1 MWKGKRKRKK
11 QALTERPEVRA
22 YFEQKIEV
30 RAEDTPV
37 HTRVNVNVAR
47 IRDWL
52 GNPPDLQVRHLH
64 IHGKTPAAVVY
75 IEVLVDARHLN
86 EHVLEPLLGEYGGGA
101 GPYVG
106 AAKLRDLLEVGSL
119 REVDRMA
126 DALRALLSGYA
137 ILFLQG
143 ASRAVAV
150 DIKGWEKRS
159 VEEPSTESAVRG
171 PREGLLENAHVNL
184 GLLRARLRDPDLRVE
199 RRVFGQRTQ
208 TDVYILYIDGIVNL
222 QALAE
227 LKQRLDNLH
236 IDGILDS
243 GYLEELIEDASWSPF
258 PQVQATERP
267 DKVAAHLLE
276 GKIALLVNGSPFALI
291 VPAVFHQFYHAAEDY
306 YERALIASLVRVI
319 RLFSLI
325 ISLLLPS
332 LYIAFVSFHPEML
345 PTELA
350 IAMAA
355 GRATV
360 PFPSIVEALMMEVM
374 IEILREAS
382 VRLPGPIG
390 PTIGIVGGLVIG
402 ESAVRAGLV
411 SPLMVIIVGVTTIG
425 SFAIPSYSAAIPLRM
440 LRFPLMFL
448 AASFGLYGL
457 MIGVLL
463 ILMHLSTLKS
473 FGVPYLAPITPF
485 RPADSKDI
493 LLRFPWTYLR
503 TRPQFFRPRQDVRN
517 TSSTRQPSDEEGSPA

>member
-1 MWKGKRKRKK
+1 MWKGKRKQKK
-11 QALTERPEVRA
+11 QALTDRPELRA
-22 YFEQKIEV
+22 YFDQKIEA
-30 RAEDTPV
+30 RAEDTPI
-37 HTRVNVNVAR
+37 HTRVDENVSR
-47 IRDWL
+47 IQDWL
-52 GNPPDLQVRHLH
+52 GHPPDLLVRQLH
-64 IHGKTPAAVVY
+64 IRGKTPAAIVY
-75 IEVLVDARHLN
+75 FDVLVDTRHLN
-86 EHVLEPLLGEYGGGA
+86 EHILNPLLTGEEDGNA
-101 GPYVG
+101 PYVG
-106 AAKLRDLLEVGSL
+106 LPKLWDVLQVGSL
-119 REVDRMA
+119 REVERMA
-126 DALRALLSGYA
+126 DALRALLSGCA
-137 ILFLQG
+137 LLFVQG
-143 ASRAVAV
+143 ASRAVAI
-150 DIKGWEKRS
+150 DIKGWEMRS
-159 VEEPSTESAVRG
+159 VDEPRAESVVRG
-171 PREGLLENAHVNL
+171 PREALMENAHVNL
-184 GLLRARLRDPDLRVE
+184 GLLRARMRDPDLRVE

-208 TDVYILYIDGIVNL
+208 TDVYILYIDGIVNTK
-222 QALAE
+222 ALAE
-227 LKQRLDNLH
+227 LKRRLDNIR
-236 IDGILDS
+236 IDGMLDS
-243 GYLEELIEDASWSPF
+243 GYLEELIEDSSWSPF

-276 GKIALLVNGSPFALI
+276 GKIAILVNGSPLALI

-306 YERALIASLVRVI
+306 YERALIASLVRII

-360 PFPSIVEALMMEVM
+360 PFPSIIEALIMEVM

-411 SPLMVIIVGVTTIG
+411 SPLMVIIVAVTTIG

-440 LRFPLMFL
+440 LRFPLMFIS
-448 AASFGLYGL
+448 ASFGLYGL

-463 ILMHLSTLKS
+463 ILLHLSTLKS
-473 FGVPYLAPITPF
+473 FGVPYLAPLTPF
-485 RPADSKDI
+485 RPTDSKDV
-493 LLRFPWTYLR
+493 LLRFPWTWLR
-503 TRPQFFRPRQDVRN
+503 TRPQMFRPRQDIRN
-517 TSSTRQPSDEEGSPA
+517 ATPNRQPSDEEGSPA

>member
-1 MWKGKRKRKK
+1 MWKGKRKQKK
-11 QALTERPEVRA
+11 QALTDRPELRA
-22 YFEQKIEV
+22 YFDQKIET
-30 RAEDTPV
+30 RTEDTPI
-37 HTRVNVNVAR
+37 HTRVDENVSR
-47 IRDWL
+47 IRNWL
-52 GNPPDLQVRHLH
+52 GCPPDLQVRPLR
-64 IHGKTPAAVVY
+64 IRGKTPAALVY
-75 IEVLVDARHLN
+75 FDVLVDTRHLN
-86 EHVLEPLLGEYGGGA
+86 EHILNPLLTGEVDSKAPFMG
-101 GPYVG
+101 VS
-106 AAKLRDLLEVGSL
+106 KLWDVLQVGSL
-119 REVDRMA
+119 REVERMA
-126 DALRALLSGYA
+126 DALRALLSGCA
-137 ILFLQG
+137 LLFVQG
-143 ASRAVAV
+143 ASRAVAI
-150 DIKGWEKRS
+150 DIKGWETRS
-159 VEEPSTESAVRG
+159 VDEPRAESVVRG
-171 PREGLLENAHVNL
+171 PREALMENAHVNL
-184 GLLRARLRDPDLRVE
+184 GLLRARMRDPDLRVE

-208 TDVYILYIDGIVNL
+208 TNVYILYIDGIVNTK
-222 QALAE
+222 ALSE
-227 LKQRLDNLH
+227 LKRRLDNIR

-243 GYLEELIEDASWSPF
+243 GYLEELIEDSSWSPF

-276 GKIALLVNGSPFALI
+276 GKIAILVDGSPLALV

-306 YERALIASLVRVI
+306 YERALIASLVRII

-360 PFPSIVEALMMEVM
+360 PFPSIIEALIMEVM

-411 SPLMVIIVGVTTIG
+411 SPLMVIIVAVTTIG

-440 LRFPLMFL
+440 LRFPLMFIS
-448 AASFGLYGL
+448 ASFGLYGL

-463 ILMHLSTLKS
+463 ILLHLSTLKS
-473 FGVPYLAPITPF
+473 FGVPYLAPLTPF
-485 RPADSKDI
+485 RPTDSKDV
-493 LLRFPWTYLR
+493 LLRFPWTWLR
-503 TRPQFFRPRQDVRN
+503 TRPQMFRPRQDLRN
-517 TSSTRQPSDEEGSPA
+517 TTPNRQPSDEEGSSA